1 MVVPDVI
8 RRTKSNSPKIS
19 ERGWWMERSTSLLPL
34 ASLDSVFTRLWAVKL
49 SSPDVG
55 SSRIRIPSQHR
66 EAWFNGQDSSWTR
79 LSQAAHAGPS
89 CLTWVPQQ
97 LHSDADSAPLAPRHA
112 PHVDVAHARVGALP
126 QPQLRDH
133 VVHLGEREGGP
144 GALERLRGPAPGQAD
159 WAPK

>member
-1 MVVPDVI
+1 M
-8 RRTKSNSPKIS
+8 
-19 ERGWWMERSTSLLPL
+19 
-34 ASLDSVFTRLWAVKL
+34 
-49 SSPDVG
+49 G

-159 WAPK
+159 WALK